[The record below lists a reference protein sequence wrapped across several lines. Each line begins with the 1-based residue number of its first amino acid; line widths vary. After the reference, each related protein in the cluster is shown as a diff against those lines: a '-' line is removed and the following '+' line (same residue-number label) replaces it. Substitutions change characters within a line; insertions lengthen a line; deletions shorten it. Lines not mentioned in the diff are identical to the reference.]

1 MAELKTKPTD
11 YPAEEFIEKITP
23 EWKKND
29 TKIIVQLM
37 EDIIG
42 EKPVMWGDSI
52 IGFGKY
58 HYKYETGR
66 EGDWFLTGCSPR
78 KQNHTI
84 YLTCGMPKNK
94 TLLTKLGK
102 HKTSVGC
109 LYFKKLED
117 VDIEILKKII
127 TDSVATTKN
136 QLKT

>member
-11 YPAEEFIEKITP
+11 YPVEEFIEKITP

-66 EGDWFLTGCSPR
+66 EGRLVSYRMFPQKAKPYHLSNLW
-78 KQNHTI
+78 N
-84 YLTCGMPKNK
+84 
-94 TLLTKLGK
+94 
-102 HKTSVGC
+102 
-109 LYFKKLED
+109 
-117 VDIEILKKII
+117 
-127 TDSVATTKN
+127 A
-136 QLKT
+136 